1 MSNWDEP
8 VKIGELAHARSG
20 DKGNRVNIGVISET
34 EDAFA
39 RLDEQLT
46 AARVAEYFDGIIHG
60 EVKRYRLEN
69 VQAFNFVGTDALD
82 GGGQRSLRYDTQGKT
97 YAALLLEC
105 ELPAVS
111 EAKRAERR
119 IK

>member
-1 MSNWDEP
+1 MSDWTQP

-20 DKGNRVNIGVISET
+20 DKGDRVNIGVISKSP
-34 EDAFA
+34 DAYE

-46 AARVAEYFDGIIHG
+46 ADRVADYFDGIVHG
-60 EVKRYRLEN
+60 EVERYRLEN

-82 GGGQRSLRYDTQGKT
+82 GGGQVSLRYDTQGKT

-105 ELPAVS
+105 ELPPVGPT
-111 EAKRAERR
+111 ETEPDQP
-119 IK
+119 